1 MRFAARRAHGTG
13 GKVALLLVLEPGGF
27 EHWLGVESLMREDAR
42 IEAERVL
49 AECSAIVEMLGGEKP
64 ETHIREGKLS
74 EVINGLTEED
84 RTVCTLVLAAGVSAN
99 GPGPLV
105 SALGTGKSE
114 FHVPVSVV
122 PGELSDDERD
132 ALT

>member
-49 AECSAIVEMLGGEKP
+49 AECSAMVEMLGGEKP
-64 ETHIREGKLS
+64 KTHIREGKLS
-74 EVINGLTEED
+74 EEINRLTDED
-84 RTVCTLVLAAGVSAN
+84 RTISTLVLAAGVSATGRGRWSRHWARAN
-99 GPGPLV
+99 RSFMCRSPLCP
-105 SALGTGKSE
+105 AICQMTK
-114 FHVPVSVV
+114 
-122 PGELSDDERD
+122 
-132 ALT
+132 LTR

>member
-1 MRFAARRAHGTG
+1 M
-13 GKVALLLVLEPGGF
+13 ALLLVLEPGGF

-49 AECSAIVEMLGGEKP
+49 AECSAMVEMLRGEKP
-64 ETHIREGKLS
+64 RTHIREGKMS
-74 EVINGLTEED
+74 EEINRLIDED
-84 RTVCTLVLAAGVSAN
+84 KTISTLVLASGSDAG

-105 SALGTGKSE
+105 SALGTGKST
-114 FHVPVSVV
+114 FHIPVTVV
-122 PGELSDDERD
+122 PGDLSDDEID